1 MKTKSLWFLLALL
14 GAVAV
19 QAAEVIPPAPKAYF
33 NDYAQV
39 VSPAIAT
46 ELNQQLEQFERKTS
60 SQILVAV
67 FPKMQSDS
75 SIEDYTVR
83 VAQAWGVGQK
93 DKSNGAVLFVFI
105 QDHKMYLQVGY
116 GLEGALPDAISKR
129 IMENELKAVLSQ
141 GRLRRWPARRYRGDS
156 AGDTRRVQR
165 YRPHS
170 R

>member
-1 MKTKSLWFLLALL
+1 MKSLWFLAALL
-14 GAVAV
+14 GTVA
-19 QAAEVIPPAPKAYF
+19 APAEVIPPIPRAYF

-39 VSPAIAT
+39 VSPAVAT

-60 SQILVAV
+60 IQILVAV

-93 DKSNGAVLFVFI
+93 DKSNGAALFVFI

-116 GLEGALPDAISKR
+116 GLEGALPDA
-129 IMENELKAVLSQ
+129 L
-141 GRLRRWPARRYRGDS
+141 
-156 AGDTRRVQR
+156 
-165 YRPHS
+165 
-170 R
+170 